1 MRYRDLWG
9 TDAAKEA
16 LVYRSISLLVLSAAL
31 AGCAPTESP
40 QAGLARELA
49 GYKAGAAQACIGTF
63 QNQNLRVIDGAT
75 LAYGNGRTIYVNRLV
90 SACPALEPTNTLIV
104 DAQGGQ
110 YCRGDRVRGLEPG
123 GIIPGPSCNLQDWV
137 PYRR

>member
-1 MRYRDLWG
+1 MVVPWG

-16 LVYRSISLLVLSAAL
+16 LVYRSISLIILSAAL
-31 AGCAPTESP
+31 GSCAQQMEDP

-49 GYKAGAAQACIGTF
+49 GYTPGEARSCVPTSP
-63 QNQNLRVIDGAT
+63 NTNLRVVDGAT
-75 LAYGNGRTIYVNRLV
+75 LAYGYGRTIYVNRLA

-137 PYRR
+137 PYRL

>member
-1 MRYRDLWG
+1 MIDPWG
-9 TDAAKEA
+9 AYAAKEA
-16 LVYRSISLLVLSAAL
+16 RVYRSIALIILAAVLAS
-31 AGCAPTESP
+31 CAPTESP

-49 GYKAGAAQACIGTF
+49 GYTPGKAEACIPTYS
-63 QNQNLRVIDGAT
+63 NTNLRVIDGAT
-75 LAYGNGRTIYVNRLV
+75 LAYGYGRRIYVNRLA

-123 GIIPGPSCNLQDWV
+123 GNIPGPSCNLQDWI

>member
-1 MRYRDLWG
+1 M
-9 TDAAKEA
+9 
-16 LVYRSISLLVLSAAL
+16 YRSIPLIILSVTVAS
-31 AGCAPTESP
+31 CAPTERA

-49 GYKAGAAQACIGTF
+49 GYTAGKPQSCIGTF

-75 LAYGNGRTIYVNRLV
+75 LAYGNGRTIYVNRLA
-90 SACPALEPTNTLIV
+90 SACPALHPTNTLIV